1 MGHSETKGYAV
12 EWDHSDREAD
22 IFHASRYT
30 LVLMV
35 VVLNLFI
42 FLIASAMTNYTYDA
56 VYESIVHKRNP
67 NYPIFWSFVVL
78 TFVWNLGPSWLVL
91 SRQSNLVTYSLPFM
105 IPLELLVA
113 ILIKK
118 KSDFPVPLLSSRG
131 CSKHVGYFFSFDRTI
146 VFACSYCVIS
156 HAGQTLAIWTIL
168 VFLTFL
174 SYYLAAII
182 IAFYLYPTQVLVKV
196 VFLKA
201 VAVCVVLNVALLFSN
216 SKFKC
221 GCTWKSFKV
230 DLGYFVRVLAIA
242 AFLPVFGFLAF
253 IVGGILFTGSQQTS
267 GLQSVLTLLPSLVL
281 VFAAWFT
288 KGSLFPAGTDET
300 DLESEVINEL
310 ESGGGGGRGGGGGGG
325 GNSNPHTHSD
335 TTSPTKT
342 KYSSTGIT
350 PRKSSPYSSVGRRSA
365 TPDTG
370 QGGGEDR
377 EANGGKKPL
386 LH

>member
-1 MGHSETKGYAV
+1 M
-12 EWDHSDREAD
+12 EWDHSDRETD
-22 IFHASRYT
+22 IFHASRYS
-30 LVLMV
+30 LVLMM

-78 TFVWNLGPSWLVL
+78 TFVWNVGPSWLVL

-118 KSDFPVPLLSSRG
+118 KSDFPVPLLSPRG

-146 VFACSYCVIS
+146 VFACLYCVIS
-156 HAGQTLAIWTIL
+156 HAAQTLAIWTIL

-216 SKFKC
+216 SRFKC

-242 AFLPVFGFLAF
+242 AFLPVLGFLAF
-253 IVGGILFTGSQQTS
+253 IIGGILFTGSQQTS

-288 KGSLFPAGTDET
+288 KGTLFPAGTDET
-300 DLESEVINEL
+300 DLASEVINEL
-310 ESGGGGGRGGGGGGG
+310 ESGGG

-350 PRKSSPYSSVGRRSA
+350 PRKSWSLGRRSA

-370 QGGGEDR
+370 QGGGEDQ